1 MVWRRPSYTTKVV
14 LTTKVLFAPRFA
26 FSSFIPPWLPLHPIY
41 MRPPRMDNASQCC
54 VRYGTVVSTGPWHHF
69 DVGRVKK
76 SSPRAIIELSVEMV
90 RPRFAA
96 SVLTGVGVVSS
107 FRGVYARVARKLK
120 VSPSMVSRVADGHRI
135 SPKIQAALREE
146 LHAIKQKL
154 DSIF

>member
-1 MVWRRPSYTTKVV
+1 MVWGWTSYTTKVV

-26 FSSFIPPWLPLHPIY
+26 FSSFIPPWLRLHPIY
-41 MRPPRMDNASQCC
+41 MRPEWITHKCC
-54 VRYGTVVSTGPWHHF
+54 VRYGTVISSGPWHHF
-69 DVGRVKK
+69 DVDRLKK
-76 SSPRAIIELSVEMV
+76 SAPKAIAELSVETV

-107 FRGVYARVARKLK
+107 FRGVYARIARKLK

-146 LHAIKQKL
+146 LHAIREKL

>member
-1 MVWRRPSYTTKVV
+1 M
-14 LTTKVLFAPRFA
+14 
-26 FSSFIPPWLPLHPIY
+26 
-41 MRPPRMDNASQCC
+41 CC
-54 VRYGTVVSTGPWHHF
+54 GTVVSAGLWHHF
-69 DVGRVKK
+69 DVGHVKK
-76 SSPRAIIELSVEMV
+76 SSLKAITTELSVEMA

-146 LHAIKQKL
+146 LQAIKQKL
-154 DSIF
+154 DSIFCEG